1 MDPAIA
7 PLHIYEIQLKSNL
20 HSDLLQAF
28 GGSGFYQWNS
38 HQYSIATV
46 TNKGLVKAGGVLG
59 TVKIRVRDLKNLGH
73 YGEATIMVLPPD
85 EMHFLP
91 THVEAE
97 IGQSL
102 ALPLSVSA
110 YVDIE
115 GKLKLFFFYEC

>member
-1 MDPAIA
+1 M
-7 PLHIYEIQLKSNL
+7 
-20 HSDLLQAF
+20 QAF
-28 GGSGFYQWNS
+28 GGSGYYQWNS
-38 HQYSIATV
+38 DQYSIATV

-59 TVKIRVRDLKNLGH
+59 IVKIRARDLKNLEH

-91 THVEAE
+91 TPVEAE

-102 ALPLSVSA
+102 VLSLSVSA

-115 GKLKLFFFYEC
+115 GKFKLFIVNVLSTNVPGESEKIRRLKATIY